1 MPALV
6 WRTRPARS
14 ISRCETICASEGF
27 SFMVGRKYW
36 LIRMAADCR
45 ERTLQRQTGA
55 QSRWFCTGACPHTA
69 AIDGGRPRMLEQL
82 FKLSENKTSVRTEIV
97 AGITTFLTMAYI
109 IFVNPDIL
117 SKAGMPFGAVF
128 TATCVAAAIG
138 CLLMAFVA
146 NYPIAL
152 APGMGLNAY
161 FAFGVVGGMKF
172 SWQVALGCVF
182 ISGIIFFII
191 SVLPIREW
199 IVNAI
204 PKSLKMAIA
213 AGIGLFLALIA
224 LKNAGV
230 VIGNPATL
238 VTHGELNTFP
248 VVMATLGFVL
258 IVALEYRRVMGGVI
272 IGILAVT
279 IVAIALGKQKFG
291 GVFDVPPSIAPV
303 FLQMDLVGAFH
314 VGLVT
319 VVFAFLFVDLFD
331 NTGTLIALAHRGGF
345 MRPDGTVPR
354 LHRALMADSAAAM
367 VGAAVGTSTTTS
379 YIESASGINE
389 GGRTGLTALTVAVLF
404 LLALFVA
411 PLAGS
416 IPAYAT
422 APALLYVACLMTRG
436 LVEIEWDDITEA
448 APAVI
453 TAIAMPF
460 TFSIAEG
467 IAFGFI
473 AYTVI
478 KLVAGKV
485 AEIHPAV
492 GILAVLFVIKYVV
505 IG

>member
-1 MPALV
+1 
-6 WRTRPARS
+6 
-14 ISRCETICASEGF
+14 
-27 SFMVGRKYW
+27 
-36 LIRMAADCR
+36 
-45 ERTLQRQTGA
+45 
-55 QSRWFCTGACPHTA
+55 
-69 AIDGGRPRMLEQL
+69 MLEPI
-82 FKLSENKTSVRTEIV
+82 FKLSENKTNVRTEVV

-109 IFVNPDIL
+109 IFVNPAIL
-117 SKAGMPFGAVF
+117 AEAKMPFGAVF
-128 TATCVAAAIG
+128 AATCVAAAIG
-138 CLLMAFVA
+138 CFLMAFLA

-161 FAFGVVGGMKF
+161 FAFGVVGGMGH

-182 ISGIIFFII
+182 ISGVIFLVI

-224 LKNAGV
+224 LKNAGIV
-230 VIGNPATL
+230 VAHPATL
-238 VTHGELNTFP
+238 VTHGKLTSFP
-248 VVMATLGFVL
+248 VIMATLGFFL
-258 IVALEYRRVMGGVI
+258 IVALERRRVMGGVI
-272 IGILAVT
+272 IGILVVT
-279 IVAIALGKQKFG
+279 IVAIAAGQQKFAG
-291 GVFDVPPSIAPV
+291 IFDMPPSLAPV
-303 FLQMDLVGAFH
+303 FLQMDLAGAFQ

-354 LHRALMADSAAAM
+354 LRGALIADSGAAM
-367 VGAAVGTSTTTS
+367 IGAAIGTSTTTS

-389 GGRTGLTALTVAVLF
+389 GGRTGLTAATVGILF

-422 APALLYVACLMTRG
+422 APALFYVACLMVRSLT
-436 LVEIEWDDITEA
+436 EIEWDDITEA
-448 APAVI
+448 APAVV
-453 TAIAMPF
+453 TAITMPF

-473 AYTVI
+473 AYSAI
-478 KLVAGKV
+478 KLATGRYRD
-485 AEIHPAV
+485 IHPAV
-492 GILAVLFVIKYVV
+492 GILSVLFVYKYAV
-505 IG
+505 IP

>member
-1 MPALV
+1 M
-6 WRTRPARS
+6 
-14 ISRCETICASEGF
+14 F
-27 SFMVGRKYW
+27 
-36 LIRMAADCR
+36 
-45 ERTLQRQTGA
+45 
-55 QSRWFCTGACPHTA
+55 
-69 AIDGGRPRMLEQL
+69 EQV
-82 FKLSENKTSVRTEIV
+82 FKLSENKTTVRTEVV

-109 IFVNPDIL
+109 IFVNPAIL
-117 SKAGMPFGAVF
+117 AAAKMPFGAVF

-138 CLLMAFVA
+138 CMLMAFLA

-161 FAFGVVGGMKF
+161 FAFGVVGGMGHT
-172 SWQVALGCVF
+172 WQVALGCVF
-182 ISGIIFFII
+182 FSGIIFFII

-224 LKNAGV
+224 LKNAGIV
-230 VIGNPATL
+230 VANPETL
-238 VTHGELNTFP
+238 VTHGKLVSWP
-248 VVMATLGFVL
+248 VLMAVLGFAL
-258 IVALEYRRVMGGVI
+258 IVALEYRRIMGGVI
-272 IGILAVT
+272 IGILVVT
-279 IVAIALGKQKFG
+279 VISILAGQQKFEG
-291 GVFDVPPSIAPV
+291 IFDLPPSIAPV
-303 FLQMDLVGAFH
+303 FLQMDLAGALQ

-354 LHRALMADSAAAM
+354 LRGALISDSAAAM
-367 VGAAVGTSTTTS
+367 IGAAVGTSTTTS
-379 YIESASGINE
+379 YIESASGINA
-389 GGRTGLTALTVAVLF
+389 GGRTGLTAATVGILF

-422 APALLYVACLMTRG
+422 APALLYVACLMARG
-436 LVEIEWDDITEA
+436 LTEVEWNDITEA

-460 TFSIAEG
+460 TFSIADG

-473 AYTVI
+473 SYAGI
-478 KLVAGKV
+478 KLAAGRYADV
-485 AEIHPAV
+485 HPAV
-492 GILAVLFVIKYVV
+492 AVLAVLFVIKYMV

>member
-1 MPALV
+1 
-6 WRTRPARS
+6 
-14 ISRCETICASEGF
+14 
-27 SFMVGRKYW
+27 
-36 LIRMAADCR
+36 
-45 ERTLQRQTGA
+45 
-55 QSRWFCTGACPHTA
+55 
-69 AIDGGRPRMLEQL
+69 MLERI

-109 IFVNPDIL
+109 IFVNPAIL
-117 SKAGMPFGAVF
+117 EAAKMPFGAVF
-128 TATCVAAAIG
+128 VATCVAAAIG
-138 CLLMAFVA
+138 CFLMAFLA

-161 FAFGVVGGMKF
+161 FAFGVVGGMGY

-182 ISGIIFFII
+182 ISGVIFFII

-224 LKNAGV
+224 FKNAGIV
-230 VIGNPATL
+230 AGHEVTL
-238 VTHGELNTFP
+238 VTHGKLTSWP
-248 VVMATLGFVL
+248 VVMATLGFAL
-258 IVALEYRRVMGGVI
+258 IVALEYRRIMGGVI

-279 IVAIALGKQKFG
+279 VVSILAGQQKFE

-303 FLQMDLVGAFH
+303 FLQMDLAGAFK

-354 LHRALMADSAAAM
+354 LNRALMSDSAAAM
-367 VGAAVGTSTTTS
+367 IGAAVGTSTTTS
-379 YIESASGINE
+379 YIESASGINA
-389 GGRTGLTALTVAVLF
+389 GGRTGLTAAVVGVLF
-404 LLALFVA
+404 ILALFVS

-422 APALLYVACLMTRG
+422 APALLYVACLMARG
-436 LVEIEWDDITEA
+436 LVEVEWDDITEA

-453 TAIAMPF
+453 TAIIMPF
-460 TFSIAEG
+460 TFSIADG

-473 AYTVI
+473 SYAGI
-478 KLVAGKV
+478 KLVAGRYRDV
-485 AEIHPAV
+485 HPAV

>member
-1 MPALV
+1 
-6 WRTRPARS
+6 
-14 ISRCETICASEGF
+14 
-27 SFMVGRKYW
+27 
-36 LIRMAADCR
+36 
-45 ERTLQRQTGA
+45 
-55 QSRWFCTGACPHTA
+55 
-69 AIDGGRPRMLEQL
+69 MLERI
-82 FKLSENKTSVRTEIV
+82 FKLSENKTNARTEIV

-109 IFVNPDIL
+109 IFVNPSIL
-117 SKAGMPFGAVF
+117 GAAKMPFGAVF
-128 TATCVAAAIG
+128 AATCVAAAIG
-138 CLLMAFVA
+138 CFLMAFLA

-161 FAFGVVGGMKF
+161 FAFTVVGGMGY

-224 LKNAGV
+224 LKNAGIV
-230 VIGNPATL
+230 VGDKATL
-238 VTHGELNTFP
+238 VTHGKLTSFP
-248 VVMATLGFVL
+248 VVMAALGFAL
-258 IVALEYRRVMGGVI
+258 IVALEYRRIMGGII

-279 IVAIALGKQKFG
+279 VVAIAAGQQKFEG
-291 GVFDVPPSIAPV
+291 IFDVPPSIAPV
-303 FLQMDLVGAFH
+303 FLQMDLAGALQ

-354 LHRALMADSAAAM
+354 LNRALMSDSAAAM
-367 VGAAVGTSTTTS
+367 IGAAVGTSTTTS
-379 YIESASGINE
+379 YIESAAGINA
-389 GGRTGLTALTVAVLF
+389 GGRTGLTAAIVGLLF
-404 LLALFVA
+404 ILALFVA

-422 APALLYVACLMTRG
+422 APALLYVACLMTRS
-436 LVEIEWDDITEA
+436 LIEVAWDDITEA

-453 TAIAMPF
+453 TALAMPF

-473 AYTVI
+473 SYVGI
-478 KLVAGKV
+478 KFATGRYSDV
-485 AEIHPAV
+485 HPAV

>member
-1 MPALV
+1 
-6 WRTRPARS
+6 
-14 ISRCETICASEGF
+14 
-27 SFMVGRKYW
+27 
-36 LIRMAADCR
+36 
-45 ERTLQRQTGA
+45 
-55 QSRWFCTGACPHTA
+55 
-69 AIDGGRPRMLEQL
+69 MLEQL
-82 FKLSENKTSVRTEIV
+82 FKLKANETNVRTELV
-97 AGITTFLTMAYI
+97 AGLTTFLTMAYI
-109 IFVNPDIL
+109 IFVNPSIL
-117 SKAGMPFGAVF
+117 AEAKMPFGAVF
-128 TATCVAAAIG
+128 AATCVAAAVG
-138 CLLMAFVA
+138 CFLMAFLA

-161 FAFGVVGGMKF
+161 FAFGVVGGMGH

-182 ISGIIFFII
+182 ISGIIFLII

-224 LKNAGV
+224 LKNAGIV
-230 VIGNPATL
+230 VGNPATL
-238 VTHGELNTFP
+238 VAHGKMTSWP
-248 VVMATLGFVL
+248 VVMAVLGFAI

-272 IGILAVT
+272 IGILIVT
-279 IVAIALGKQKFG
+279 VISILAGQQKFAG
-291 GVFDVPPSIAPV
+291 IFSAPPSIAPV
-303 FLQMDLVGAFH
+303 FLQMDLAGALQ

-354 LHRALMADSAAAM
+354 LRGALISDSAAAM
-367 VGAAVGTSTTTS
+367 IGAAVGTSTTTS
-379 YIESASGINE
+379 YIESASGINA
-389 GGRTGLTALTVAVLF
+389 GGRTGLTAFAVGVLF
-404 LLALFVA
+404 LGALFLS

-422 APALLYVACLMTRG
+422 APALLYVACLMARG
-436 LVEIEWDDITEA
+436 LTEVEWNDITEA

-453 TAIAMPF
+453 TAITMPF
-460 TFSIAEG
+460 TFSIADG

-473 AYTVI
+473 SYAGI
-478 KLVAGKV
+478 KIAAGRYRDV
-485 AEIHPAV
+485 HPAV
-492 GILAVLFVIKYVV
+492 AILAVLFVIKYMV

>member
-1 MPALV
+1 M
-6 WRTRPARS
+6 
-14 ISRCETICASEGF
+14 F
-27 SFMVGRKYW
+27 
-36 LIRMAADCR
+36 
-45 ERTLQRQTGA
+45 ER
-55 QSRWFCTGACPHTA
+55 
-69 AIDGGRPRMLEQL
+69 I
-82 FKLSENKTSVRTEIV
+82 FKLSENKTNIRTEIV
-97 AGITTFLTMAYI
+97 AGVTTFLTMAYI
-109 IFVNPDIL
+109 IFVNPAIL
-117 SKAGMPFGAVF
+117 SAAKMPFGPVF
-128 TATCVAAAIG
+128 VATCVAAAVG
-138 CLLMAFVA
+138 CLLMAFLA

-161 FAFGVVGGMKF
+161 FAFGVVGGMGY

-182 ISGIIFFII
+182 ISGVIFFII

-199 IVNAI
+199 LVNAI

-224 LKNAGV
+224 LKNAGIV
-230 VIGNPATL
+230 VAHPETL
-238 VTHGELNTFP
+238 VTHGNITSWP
-248 VVMATLGFVL
+248 VLMACLGFAV

-272 IGILAVT
+272 VGILLVT
-279 IVAIALGKQKFG
+279 AISILIGHQKFEG
-291 GVFDVPPSIAPV
+291 IFAFPPSIAPV
-303 FLQMDLVGAFH
+303 FLQMDLAGALQ

-354 LHRALMADSAAAM
+354 LRGALIADSGAAM
-367 VGAAVGTSTTTS
+367 LGAAVGTSTTTS
-379 YIESASGINE
+379 YIESASGINA
-389 GGRTGLTALTVAVLF
+389 GGRTGLTAATVGLLF

-411 PLAGS
+411 PLAKS

-422 APALLYVACLMTRG
+422 APALLYVACLLTRS
-436 LVEIEWDDITEA
+436 LTEIQWDDVTEA

-453 TAIAMPF
+453 TALSMPF

-473 AYTVI
+473 SYAGI
-478 KLVAGKV
+478 KIVAGRYADV
-485 AEIHPAV
+485 HPAV
-492 GILAVLFVIKYVV
+492 AVLAVLFVIKYVV

>member
-1 MPALV
+1 MLD
-6 WRTRPARS
+6 RYF
-14 ISRCETICASEGF
+14 G
-27 SFMVGRKYW
+27 
-36 LIRMAADCR
+36 IRAAGS
-45 ERTLQRQTGA
+45 T
-55 QSRWFCTGACPHTA
+55 P
-69 AIDGGRPRMLEQL
+69 
-82 FKLSENKTSVRTEIV
+82 RTEVV
-97 AGITTFLTMAYI
+97 AGTTTFLTMAYI
-109 IFVNPDIL
+109 IFVNPAIL
-117 SKAGMPFGAVF
+117 EAAKMPFGAVF
-128 TATCVAAAIG
+128 VATCVAAAIG
-138 CLLMAFVA
+138 CFLMAFLA

-161 FAFGVVGGMKF
+161 FAFGVVGGMGY

-182 ISGIIFFII
+182 ISGVIFFII

-224 LKNAGV
+224 LKNAGIV
-230 VIGNPATL
+230 VGDKATL
-238 VTHGELNTFP
+238 VTHGQLTSFP
-248 VVMATLGFVL
+248 VVMAALGFAL

-279 IVAIALGKQKFG
+279 VIAIVAGQQKFEG
-291 GVFDVPPSIAPV
+291 IFDVPPSIVPV
-303 FLQMDLVGAFH
+303 FLQMDLGGALQ

-354 LHRALMADSAAAM
+354 LSRALMSDSAAAM
-367 VGAAVGTSTTTS
+367 IGAAVGTSTTTS
-379 YIESASGINE
+379 YIESAAGINA
-389 GGRTGLTALTVAVLF
+389 GGRTGLTAATVGLLF
-404 LLALFVA
+404 ILALFVA

-422 APALLYVACLMTRG
+422 APALLYVACLMTRS
-436 LVEIEWDDITEA
+436 LTEVAWDDLTEA

-453 TAIAMPF
+453 TALAMPF

-473 AYTVI
+473 SYVAI
-478 KLVAGKV
+478 KLVTGRYRDV
-485 AEIHPAV
+485 HPAV
-492 GILAVLFVIKYVV
+492 GILAVLFVIKYMV

>member
-1 MPALV
+1 
-6 WRTRPARS
+6 
-14 ISRCETICASEGF
+14 
-27 SFMVGRKYW
+27 
-36 LIRMAADCR
+36 
-45 ERTLQRQTGA
+45 
-55 QSRWFCTGACPHTA
+55 
-69 AIDGGRPRMLEQL
+69 MLEQV
-82 FKLSENKTSVRTEIV
+82 FKLSENKTNVRTEIV

-109 IFVNPDIL
+109 IFVNPAIL
-117 SKAGMPFGAVF
+117 AEAKMPFGAVF
-128 TATCVAAAIG
+128 AATCVAAAIG
-138 CLLMAFVA
+138 CFLMAFLA

-161 FAFGVVGGMKF
+161 FAFGVVGGMGH

-182 ISGIIFFII
+182 ISGVIFFII

-204 PKSLKMAIA
+204 PMSLKMAIA

-224 LKNAGV
+224 LKNAGIV
-230 VIGNPATL
+230 VAHPATL
-238 VTHGELNTFP
+238 VTHGKLTSFP
-248 VVMATLGFVL
+248 VIMATLGFFL
-258 IVALEYRRVMGGVI
+258 IVALERFRVMGGVI
-272 IGILAVT
+272 IGILVVT
-279 IVAIALGKQKFG
+279 IIAIAAGQQKFG
-291 GVFDVPPSIAPV
+291 GIFDIPPSLAPV
-303 FLQMDLVGAFH
+303 LLQMDLAGALQ

-354 LHRALMADSAAAM
+354 LRGALIADSGAAM
-367 VGAAVGTSTTTS
+367 IGAAVGTSTTTS
-379 YIESASGINE
+379 YIESASGINS
-389 GGRTGLTALTVAVLF
+389 GGRTGLTAATVGILF

-422 APALLYVACLMTRG
+422 APALFYVACLMVRSLTE
-436 LVEIEWDDITEA
+436 VEWNDITEA
-448 APAVI
+448 APAVV
-453 TAIAMPF
+453 TAITMPF

-473 AYTVI
+473 SYVAI
-478 KLVAGKV
+478 KVSTGRYREV
-485 AEIHPAV
+485 HPAV
-492 GILAVLFVIKYVV
+492 GILAVLFVIKYAV

>member
-1 MPALV
+1 
-6 WRTRPARS
+6 
-14 ISRCETICASEGF
+14 
-27 SFMVGRKYW
+27 
-36 LIRMAADCR
+36 
-45 ERTLQRQTGA
+45 
-55 QSRWFCTGACPHTA
+55 
-69 AIDGGRPRMLEQL
+69 MLEQI
-82 FKLSENKTSVRTEIV
+82 FKLSENRTNVRTEVV

-109 IFVNPDIL
+109 IFVNPAIL
-117 SKAGMPFGAVF
+117 SAAKMPFGAVF

-138 CLLMAFVA
+138 CMLMAFLA

-161 FAFGVVGGMKF
+161 FAFGVVGGMGYT
-172 SWQVALGCVF
+172 WQVALGCVF
-182 ISGIIFFII
+182 LSGIIFFVI

-224 LKNAGV
+224 LKNAGIV
-230 VIGNPATL
+230 VANPETL
-238 VTHGELNTFP
+238 VMHGKLTSWP
-248 VVMATLGFVL
+248 VLMAALGFTL

-279 IVAIALGKQKFG
+279 VISILAGQQKFEG
-291 GVFDVPPSIAPV
+291 IFDLPPSIAPV
-303 FLQMDLVGAFH
+303 FLQMDLAGALQ

-354 LHRALMADSAAAM
+354 LRGALISDSAAAM
-367 VGAAVGTSTTTS
+367 IGAAVGTSTTTS
-379 YIESASGINE
+379 YIESASGINA
-389 GGRTGLTALTVAVLF
+389 GGRTGLTAATVGVLF

-422 APALLYVACLMTRG
+422 APALLYVACLMARG
-436 LVEIEWDDITEA
+436 LTEVEWNDITEA

-453 TAIAMPF
+453 TALAMPF
-460 TFSIAEG
+460 TFSIADG

-473 AYTVI
+473 SY
-478 KLVAGKV
+478 AGIKV
-485 AEIHPAV
+485 AAGRYSDVHPAV
-492 GILAVLFVIKYVV
+492 AILAVLFVIKYVV

>member
-1 MPALV
+1 
-6 WRTRPARS
+6 
-14 ISRCETICASEGF
+14 
-27 SFMVGRKYW
+27 
-36 LIRMAADCR
+36 
-45 ERTLQRQTGA
+45 
-55 QSRWFCTGACPHTA
+55 
-69 AIDGGRPRMLEQL
+69 MLEQI
-82 FKLSENKTSVRTEIV
+82 FKLSENRTNVRTEVV

-109 IFVNPDIL
+109 IFVNPAIL
-117 SKAGMPFGAVF
+117 GAAKMPFGAVF

-138 CLLMAFVA
+138 CMLMAFLA

-161 FAFGVVGGMKF
+161 FAFGVVGGMGYT
-172 SWQVALGCVF
+172 WQVALGCVF
-182 ISGIIFFII
+182 LSGIIFFVI

-224 LKNAGV
+224 LKNAGIV
-230 VIGNPATL
+230 VANPETL
-238 VTHGELNTFP
+238 VMHGKLTSWP
-248 VVMATLGFVL
+248 VLMAALGFAL

-279 IVAIALGKQKFG
+279 VISILAGQQKFEG
-291 GVFDVPPSIAPV
+291 IFDLPPSIAPV
-303 FLQMDLVGAFH
+303 FLQMDLAGALQ

-354 LHRALMADSAAAM
+354 LRGALISDSAAAM
-367 VGAAVGTSTTTS
+367 IGAAVGTSTTTS
-379 YIESASGINE
+379 YIESASGINA
-389 GGRTGLTALTVAVLF
+389 GGRTGLTAATVGILF

-422 APALLYVACLMTRG
+422 APALLYVACLMARG
-436 LVEIEWDDITEA
+436 LTEVEWNDITEA

-453 TAIAMPF
+453 TALAMPF
-460 TFSIAEG
+460 TFSIADG

-473 AYTVI
+473 SY
-478 KLVAGKV
+478 AGIKV
-485 AEIHPAV
+485 AAGRYSDVHPAV
-492 GILAVLFVIKYVV
+492 AILAVLFVIKYVV

>member
-1 MPALV
+1 M
-6 WRTRPARS
+6 
-14 ISRCETICASEGF
+14 F
-27 SFMVGRKYW
+27 
-36 LIRMAADCR
+36 
-45 ERTLQRQTGA
+45 ERT
-55 QSRWFCTGACPHTA
+55 
-69 AIDGGRPRMLEQL
+69 
-82 FKLSENKTSVRTEIV
+82 FKLSENKTNVRTEIV

-109 IFVNPDIL
+109 IFVNPSIL
-117 SKAGMPFGAVF
+117 EAAKMPFGAVF
-128 TATCVAAAIG
+128 AATCVAAAIG
-138 CLLMAFVA
+138 CFLMAFLA

-161 FAFGVVGGMKF
+161 FAFTVVGGMGY

-182 ISGIIFFII
+182 MSGVIFFII

-204 PKSLKMAIA
+204 PNSLKMAIA

-224 LKNAGV
+224 LKNAGIV
-230 VIGNPATL
+230 VGDKATL
-238 VTHGELNTFP
+238 VTHGQLTSFP
-248 VVMATLGFVL
+248 VVMATLGFAL

-279 IVAIALGKQKFG
+279 VVAIAAGQQKFG
-291 GVFDVPPSIAPV
+291 GIFDLPPSIAPV
-303 FLQMDLVGAFH
+303 FLQMDLGGAFK

-354 LHRALMADSAAAM
+354 LHRALMSDSAAAM
-367 VGAAVGTSTTTS
+367 IGAAVGTSTTTS
-379 YIESASGINE
+379 YIESAAGINS
-389 GGRTGLTALTVAVLF
+389 GGRTGLTAATVGVLF
-404 LLALFVA
+404 ILALFVA

-416 IPAYAT
+416 IPSYAT
-422 APALLYVACLMTRG
+422 APALLYVACLMARSLT
-436 LVEIEWDDITEA
+436 EIVWDDLTEA

-453 TAIAMPF
+453 TALAMPF

-467 IAFGFI
+467 ISFGFI
-473 AYTVI
+473 SYVGI
-478 KLVAGKV
+478 KLATGRYRD
-485 AEIHPAV
+485 IHPAV

>member
-1 MPALV
+1 
-6 WRTRPARS
+6 
-14 ISRCETICASEGF
+14 
-27 SFMVGRKYW
+27 
-36 LIRMAADCR
+36 
-45 ERTLQRQTGA
+45 
-55 QSRWFCTGACPHTA
+55 
-69 AIDGGRPRMLEQL
+69 MLEQL
-82 FKLSENKTSVRTEIV
+82 FKLSENKTTVRIEIV

-109 IFVNPDIL
+109 IFVNPAIL
-117 SKAGMPFGAVF
+117 GAAKMPFGAVF
-128 TATCVAAAIG
+128 VATCVAAAIG
-138 CLLMAFVA
+138 CFLMAFLA

-161 FAFGVVGGMKF
+161 FAFGVVGGMGY

-224 LKNAGV
+224 LKNAGIV
-230 VIGNPATL
+230 AGHEATL
-238 VTHGELNTFP
+238 VTHGKLTSWP
-248 VVMATLGFVL
+248 VVMATLGFAL
-258 IVALEYRRVMGGVI
+258 IVALEYRRIMGGVI

-279 IVAIALGKQKFG
+279 VVSILAGHQKFEG
-291 GVFDVPPSIAPV
+291 IFDVPPSIAPV
-303 FLQMDLVGAFH
+303 FLQMDVAGALK

-354 LHRALMADSAAAM
+354 LNRVLMSDSAAAM
-367 VGAAVGTSTTTS
+367 LGAAVGTSTTTS
-379 YIESASGINE
+379 YIESASGINA
-389 GGRTGLTALTVAVLF
+389 GGRTGLTAAVVGVLF

-422 APALLYVACLMTRG
+422 APALLYVACLMARG
-436 LVEIEWDDITEA
+436 LIEVEWDDITEA

-453 TAIAMPF
+453 TAIVMPF
-460 TFSIAEG
+460 TFSIADG

-473 AYTVI
+473 SYAGI
-478 KLVAGKV
+478 KLVAGRYRDV
-485 AEIHPAV
+485 HPAV
-492 GILAVLFVIKYVV
+492 GILAVLFVVKYVF
-505 IG
+505 IE

>member
-1 MPALV
+1 
-6 WRTRPARS
+6 
-14 ISRCETICASEGF
+14 
-27 SFMVGRKYW
+27 
-36 LIRMAADCR
+36 
-45 ERTLQRQTGA
+45 
-55 QSRWFCTGACPHTA
+55 
-69 AIDGGRPRMLEQL
+69 MLEQL
-82 FKLSENKTSVRTEIV
+82 FKLSENKTTVRTEIV

-128 TATCVAAAIG
+128 ASTCVAAAIG
-138 CLLMAFVA
+138 CLLMAFLA

-161 FAFGVVGGMKF
+161 FAFVVVGQMKF
-172 SWQVALGCVF
+172 SWQIALGCVF
-182 ISGIIFFII
+182 LSGILFFII

-204 PKSLKMAIA
+204 PRSLKMAIA

-224 LKNAGV
+224 LKNAGIV
-230 VIGNPATL
+230 VANPATM
-238 VTHGELNTFP
+238 VAHGDLASWP
-248 VVMATLGFVL
+248 VVMATLGFAL
-258 IVALEYRRVMGGVI
+258 IVALEYRKVLGGVI

-279 IVAIALGKQKFG
+279 VVSIIAGQQKFG
-291 GVFDVPPSIAPV
+291 GIFDMPPSIAPV
-303 FLQMDLVGAFH
+303 FLQMDLGGALQ

-331 NTGTLIALAHRGGF
+331 NTGTLIALAHRAGF

-354 LHRALMADSAAAM
+354 LNRALISDSAAAM
-367 VGAAVGTSTTTS
+367 IGAAVGTSTTTS
-379 YIESASGINE
+379 YIESASGINA

-404 LLALFVA
+404 LLALFIA

-416 IPAYAT
+416 IPPYAT

-436 LVEIEWDDITEA
+436 LVEIEWNDITES

-473 AYTVI
+473 AYTGI
-478 KLVAGKV
+478 KLVAGRF
-485 AEIHPAV
+485 ADIHPAV
-492 GILAVLFVIKYVV
+492 AILAVLFVIKYVV
-505 IG
+505 IA